1 MPSRRHSLLRCT
13 YSPKRSH
20 AVTIEGTGTGARCCD
35 GEVRAIAVDG
45 ENVERPVRKLGDI
58 GREAITDESNPVP
71 IGGIAWIEI
80 VMKSWGGSER
90 LELAAI
96 PIHDEDA

>member
-35 GEVRAIAVDG
+35 GEVRAITVDG
-45 ENVERPVRKLGDI
+45 ENVEPTIPLLEKVRGAYRFAHP
-58 GREAITDESNPVP
+58 REWTQNSASTAASRRAFPP
-71 IGGIAWIEI
+71 RSGSGGCGP
-80 VMKSWGGSER
+80 S
-90 LELAAI
+90 LALC
-96 PIHDEDA
+96 